1 MSHSFRFLLM
11 TFSTSKKE
19 GGRSALVPPFRV
31 NTANKSCDGL
41 TGQATEE
48 NGGGH
53 KCNHGGSST
62 GI

>member
-1 MSHSFRFLLM
+1 MQRPG
-11 TFSTSKKE
+11 T
-19 GGRSALVPPFRV
+19 PPFRV
-31 NTANKSCDGL
+31 NTANKSRDGL